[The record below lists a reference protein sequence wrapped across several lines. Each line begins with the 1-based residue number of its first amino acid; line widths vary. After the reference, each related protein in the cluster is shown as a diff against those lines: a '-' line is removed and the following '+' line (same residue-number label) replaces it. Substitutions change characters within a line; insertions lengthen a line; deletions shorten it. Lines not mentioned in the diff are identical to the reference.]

1 MMMRQKTLRLLLVS
15 TMSCGAFFSGTVMAQ
30 TASLTDCSAN
40 VGCDQKSC
48 EIEKQISFAKENGN
62 EHQLKGLNIALEEVN
77 TYCTDENIKDDL
89 KEEIEEL
96 NEEIAED
103 HSDLIEAKQDQKAD
117 KVDKYQRKIKE
128 KEQEIEKLKK
138 ELMRIK

>member
-1 MMMRQKTLRLLLVS
+1 MRQKTLRLLLVS
-15 TMSCGAFFSGTVMAQ
+15 TMTCGAFFSGTVMAQ
-30 TASLTDCSAN
+30 TSSLTDCSTK
-40 VGCDQKSC
+40 VGCDQKRC

-62 EHQLKGLNIALEEVN
+62 EHKLKGLNIALEEVH
-77 TYCTDENIKDDL
+77 TYCTNENIKNDL

-117 KVDKYQRKIKE
+117 KYQRKIKE
-128 KEQEIEKLKK
+128 KEQEIEKLNK

>member
-1 MMMRQKTLRLLLVS
+1 MRQKTLRLLLVS
-15 TMSCGAFFSGTVMAQ
+15 TMTCGAFFSGTVMAQ
-30 TASLTDCSAN
+30 TSSLTDCSTK
-40 VGCDQKSC
+40 VGCDQKRC

-62 EHQLKGLNIALEEVN
+62 EHKLKGLNIALEEVH
-77 TYCTDENIKDDL
+77 TYCTNENIKDDL